1 MRRCLPQSKTFK
13 ISGRFWHAQRLT
25 AYVEPKDAPPEGRPK
40 GRPGIPRP
48 PHGLPRDA
56 HGTPRASL
64 KAAQGRPRRAK
75 QSPKTPYTQCQ
86 GCAPPK
92 SKMKCRTRNVNKYTI
107 QFFGL
112 SAALQRC
119 TVGVRRF
126 HDALFALQNA
136 CAHELARPPN
146 TWTPGGSI
154 AAHCLLT
161 PMCGHTLQNYKLPAA
176 P

>member
-48 PHGLPRDA
+48 PHGVPRDA

-92 SKMKCRTRNVNKYTI
+92 SKISAERETSIST
-107 QFFGL
+107 L
-112 SAALQRC
+112 SNSLAYRRLYSDVLLACVVSMMHCLRCKMPALMSWHALQ
-119 TVGVRRF
+119 
-126 HDALFALQNA
+126 
-136 CAHELARPPN
+136 
-146 TWTPGGSI
+146 
-154 AAHCLLT
+154 
-161 PMCGHTLQNYKLPAA
+161 TLGLPAV